1 MIFKRRTKPAELK
14 SLEELEALK
23 EGSKPILV
31 DFYQNNCQPCRTM
44 DGVVNELADEF
55 SETAHV
61 VKVNVGTVPGAVQ
74 EFKIQSTPTFVLL
87 GRSQKKLS
95 KKARK
100 AQREAGRQEPAPMSP
115 RWRAS
120 GLVRKD
126 VMERVLVSNGA
137 APRQS

>member
-1 MIFKRRTKPAELK
+1 MIFKRRNKPTEVT
-14 SLEELEALK
+14 SLEELEELK
-23 EGSKPILV
+23 AGSKPILL
-31 DFYQNNCQPCRTM
+31 DFYQQNCQPCRTM

-55 SETAHV
+55 SDSAHV
-61 VKVNVGTVPGAVQ
+61 VKVNVGKVPGAVQ

-100 AQREAGRQEPAPMSP
+100 AQKQQPTPENAPMSP

-126 VMERVLVSNGA
+126 IMERVLISNGA
-137 APRQS
+137 APKE